1 MPIMLKGDMQEIKA
15 KIRPIQD
22 IAIILT
28 GTAEFVCEKRML
40 KRFSVE
46 LEATLV
52 KLENSIT
59 VAKEKFVGKLDGI
72 QKLNGPFLEIRDINR
87 KLKSNDTDLVDKCLS
102 GNIGGKLAET
112 VSELKNIVNNME
124 KSLQGKN
131 NKYTITDRVIQ
142 NSIILK
148 SFVLTLAP
156 LIYKILKII
165 SATAIF
171 AIGLFVFLFFTME
184 SKSDL
189 IEGIK
194 IDRVYLKGKLTEL
207 EGQRNEW
214 KIITDEIE
222 SIKKKLSTRQD
233 KIEVLDLTVKKRII
247 QESMEKTLLSIE
259 TKENKLSEKRRKLK
273 KINEKSFFQRLFR
286 RWIY

>member
-1 MPIMLKGDMQEIKA
+1 MLKGDMQEIKA

-46 LEATLV
+46 LEANLV

-59 VAKEKFVGKLDGI
+59 VAEKIFVGKLNEI
-72 QKLNGPFLEIRDINR
+72 QKLDSHFSEIRDINR

-165 SATAIF
+165 LATAIF

>member
-1 MPIMLKGDMQEIKA
+1 MLKGDMQEIKA

-40 KRFSVE
+40 KKFSVE
-46 LEATLV
+46 LEANLV

-59 VAKEKFVGKLDGI
+59 VAEKIFVGKLNEI
-72 QKLNGPFLEIRDINR
+72 QKLDSHFSEIRDINR

-102 GNIGGKLAET
+102 KNIGGKLT
-112 VSELKNIVNNME
+112 GIVSELKNIVNNME

-259 TKENKLSEKRRKLK
+259 TKEKKLSEKRKKLK
-273 KINEKSFFQRLFR
+273 EINEKSFFQRLFR

>member
-1 MPIMLKGDMQEIKA
+1 MPQGDIQEIKD

-28 GTAEFVCEKRML
+28 GAGEFVCEKRML

-46 LEATLV
+46 LESNLV

-131 NKYTITDRVIQ
+131 NKYTITDRVIH

-165 SATAIF
+165 LATAIF

-207 EGQRNEW
+207 EGQKNEW
-214 KIITDEIE
+214 KIITDKIE
-222 SIKKKLSTRQD
+222 SVKKKLSTRQD
-233 KIEVLDLTVKKRII
+233 KIKVIDLTVKKRKI

-259 TKENKLSEKRRKLK
+259 TKEKKLSEKRKKLK
-273 KINEKSFFQRLFR
+273 EINEKSFFQRLFR

>member
-1 MPIMLKGDMQEIKA
+1 MQEIKA

-46 LEATLV
+46 LEANLV

-189 IEGIK
+189 IESIK

>member
-1 MPIMLKGDMQEIKA
+1 MLKGDMQEIKA

-46 LEATLV
+46 LEANLV

-59 VAKEKFVGKLDGI
+59 VAEKIFVGKLNEI
-72 QKLNGPFLEIRDINR
+72 QKLDSHFSEIRDINR

-102 GNIGGKLAET
+102 KNIGGKLT
-112 VSELKNIVNNME
+112 GIVSELKNIVNNME

-189 IEGIK
+189 IESIK

-214 KIITDEIE
+214 KIITDKIE

-233 KIEVLDLTVKKRII
+233 KIEVLDLTVKKRKI

>member
-1 MPIMLKGDMQEIKA
+1 MLKGDMQEIKA

-46 LEATLV
+46 LEANLV

-189 IEGIK
+189 IESIK